1 MKITYSAWLKEKV
14 GTGEEIITLP
24 AEVHNVGML
33 LDWLASR
40 GPRYRDAFEF
50 IEVVKVAVNHVYVDN
65 DHAVSND
72 DEVILFPPIAGG

>member
-1 MKITYSAWLKEKV
+1 MKITYSAWLKDTV
-14 GTGEEIITLP
+14 GIGEETVTLP
-24 AEVHNVGML
+24 ADVHNVGML
-33 LDWLASR
+33 LDWLGSR
-40 GPRYRDAFEF
+40 GPEYEHAFEF

>member
-1 MKITYSAWLKEKV
+1 MKITYSAWLKDKV
-14 GTGEEIITLP
+14 GIGEETVTLP
-24 AEVHNVGML
+24 AEVRNVGML
-33 LDWLASR
+33 LDWLGSR

-50 IEVVKVAVNHVYVDN
+50 IEVIKVAVNHVYVDN